1 MTQIEMFVKNCV
13 NEREAPEDTEMEGK
27 FVAYYRV
34 STDKQ
39 GKSGLG
45 LEAQKEAVAA
55 YLNGGN
61 WTVLAEFME
70 IETGKGSNA
79 LEKRP
84 ELQKAL
90 ALAKREKATLII
102 GKLDRLARNVHFIS
116 GLLETG
122 VAFICADMPD
132 ADRTMIQM
140 MSVFAEFEARKISQR
155 TKEALK
161 IKKVQLAAE
170 GKRLGN
176 PDPDTD
182 AMNQVRSEK
191 ATANAEKIRD
201 LLTTWQGEGMS
212 QRAMADKLN
221 HLGLTTTRGQEWKQG
236 QVQRALKR
244 LNLI

>member
-1 MTQIEMFVKNCV
+1 
-13 NEREAPEDTEMEGK
+13 MEGK

-45 LEAQKEAVAA
+45 LEAQRDAVAT

-61 WTVLAEFME
+61 WTVLKEFTE
-70 IETGKGSNA
+70 VETGKGSNA
-79 LEKRP
+79 LERRP

-90 ALAKREKATLII
+90 TLAKKEKATLII

-122 VAFICADMPD
+122 VTFICADMPD
-132 ADRTMIQM
+132 ADRTMLQM
-140 MSVFAEFEARKISQR
+140 LSVFAEFEARKISQR
-155 TKEALK
+155 TKDALR
-161 IKKVQLAAE
+161 IKKAQLEAE

-176 PDPDTD
+176 PSPDLATTNR
-182 AMNQVRSEK
+182 ARTEK
-191 ATANAEKIRD
+191 ADANTQKIRD
-201 LLTTWQGEGMS
+201 LLTTWQSNGMT
-212 QRAMADKLN
+212 QRAMADELN
-221 HLGLTTTRGQEWKQG
+221 RLGVTTTRGQEWKQG

-244 LNLI
+244 LQLI

>member
-1 MTQIEMFVKNCV
+1 
-13 NEREAPEDTEMEGK
+13 MEGK
-27 FVAYYRV
+27 FIAYYRV

-45 LEAQKEAVAA
+45 FQAQKDAVMK
-55 YLNGGN
+55 YLDGGG
-61 WTVLAEFME
+61 WELIADFTE
-70 IETGKGSNA
+70 IETGKGANA

-90 ALAKREKATLII
+90 SLAKKEKATLII

-116 GLLETG
+116 GLLESG
-122 VAFICADMPD
+122 VSFVCADMPD

-161 IKKVQLAAE
+161 VKKDQLEVE

-176 PDPDTD
+176 PDPDT
-182 AMNQVRSEK
+182 ASMTKVRSEK
-191 ATANAEKIRD
+191 ADANAEKIRD
-201 LLTTWQGEGMS
+201 LLTTWKTNGMS
-212 QRAMADKLN
+212 QREMADELN
-221 HLGLTTTRGQEWKQG
+221 RLGLTTSRGGLWQQA
-236 QVQRALKR
+236 QVQRTLSR
-244 LNLI
+244 LGL

>member
-1 MTQIEMFVKNCV
+1 
-13 NEREAPEDTEMEGK
+13 MEGK

-45 LEAQKEAVAA
+45 LEAQRDAVAA
-55 YLNGGN
+55 YLNGGH
-61 WTVLAEFME
+61 WTVLKEFTEME
-70 IETGKGSNA
+70 SGKGANA
-79 LEKRP
+79 LERRP

-90 ALAKREKATLII
+90 FLAKKEKATLII

-122 VAFICADMPD
+122 VNFVCVDMPD
-132 ADRTMIQM
+132 ADRTMLQM

-155 TKEALK
+155 TKDALRV
-161 IKKVQLAAE
+161 KKAQLEAE

-176 PDPDTD
+176 PTPDLAT
-182 AMNQVRSEK
+182 MNRARYEK
-191 ATANAEKIRD
+191 ADANAEKIRD
-201 LLTTWQGEGMS
+201 LLTTWQTNGMT
-212 QRAMADKLN
+212 QRAMADELN
-221 HLGLTTTRGQEWKQG
+221 RLGVTTIRGQEWKQG

-244 LNLI
+244 LHLI

>member
-1 MTQIEMFVKNCV
+1 
-13 NEREAPEDTEMEGK
+13 MEGK

-45 LEAQKEAVAA
+45 LEAQKEAVEA

-61 WTVLAEFME
+61 WTVLKKFTE

-90 ALAKREKATLII
+90 ALAKKEKATLLI
-102 GKLDRLARNVHFIS
+102 GKLDRLARNVHFVS

-122 VAFICADMPD
+122 VAFICVDMPD
-132 ADRTMIQM
+132 ADKTMLQM

-155 TKEALK
+155 TKEALRV
-161 IKKVQLAAE
+161 KKAQLEAE

-176 PDPDTD
+176 PTPNFA
-182 AMNQVRSEK
+182 AMNRPRSEK
-191 ATANAEKIRD
+191 ADANAEKIRD
-201 LLTTWQGEGMS
+201 LLTTWQNNGMS
-212 QRAMADKLN
+212 QRAMADELN
-221 HLGLTTTRGQEWKQG
+221 RLGLTTTRGQEWKQG

-244 LNLI
+244 LNLV

>member
-1 MTQIEMFVKNCV
+1 
-13 NEREAPEDTEMEGK
+13 MEGK

-45 LEAQKEAVAA
+45 LEAQRDAVAA
-55 YLNGGN
+55 YLNGGH
-61 WTVLAEFME
+61 WTVLKEFTEME
-70 IETGKGSNA
+70 SGKGANA
-79 LEKRP
+79 LERRP

-90 ALAKREKATLII
+90 FLAKKEKATLII

-122 VAFICADMPD
+122 VNFVCVDMPD
-132 ADRTMIQM
+132 ADRTMLQM

-155 TKEALK
+155 TKDALRV
-161 IKKVQLAAE
+161 KKAQLEAE

-176 PDPDTD
+176 PTPDLA
-182 AMNQVRSEK
+182 AMNRARYEK
-191 ATANAEKIRD
+191 ADANAEKIRD
-201 LLTTWQGEGMS
+201 LLTTWQTNGMT
-212 QRAMADKLN
+212 QRAMADELN
-221 HLGLTTTRGQEWKQG
+221 RLGVTTIRGQEWKQG

-244 LNLI
+244 LHLI

>member
-1 MTQIEMFVKNCV
+1 
-13 NEREAPEDTEMEGK
+13 MEGK
-27 FVAYYRV
+27 FIAYYRV

-45 LEAQKEAVAA
+45 FQAQKDAVMK
-55 YLNGGN
+55 YLDGGG
-61 WTVLAEFME
+61 WELIADFTE
-70 IETGKGSNA
+70 IETGKGANA

-90 ALAKREKATLII
+90 SLAKKEKATLII

-116 GLLETG
+116 GLLESG
-122 VAFICADMPD
+122 VSFVCADMPD

-161 IKKVQLAAE
+161 VKKDQLEVE

-176 PDPDTD
+176 PDPDT
-182 AMNQVRSEK
+182 ASMTKIRSEK
-191 ATANAEKIRD
+191 ADANAEKIRD
-201 LLTTWQGEGMS
+201 LLTTWKTNGMS
-212 QRAMADKLN
+212 QREMADELN
-221 HLGLTTTRGQEWKQG
+221 RLGLTTSRGGLWQQA
-236 QVQRALKR
+236 QVQRTLRR
-244 LNLI
+244 LGL

>member
-1 MTQIEMFVKNCV
+1 
-13 NEREAPEDTEMEGK
+13 MEGK

-45 LEAQKEAVAA
+45 LEAQRDAVAA
-55 YLNGGN
+55 YLNGGH
-61 WTVLAEFME
+61 WTVLKEFTEME
-70 IETGKGSNA
+70 SGKGVNA
-79 LEKRP
+79 LERRP

-90 ALAKREKATLII
+90 FLAKKEKATLII

-122 VAFICADMPD
+122 VNFVCVDMPD
-132 ADRTMIQM
+132 ADRTMLQM

-155 TKEALK
+155 TKDALRV
-161 IKKVQLAAE
+161 KKAQLEAE

-176 PDPDTD
+176 PTPDLA
-182 AMNQVRSEK
+182 AMNRARYEK
-191 ATANAEKIRD
+191 ADANAEKIRD
-201 LLTTWQGEGMS
+201 LLTTWQTNGMT
-212 QRAMADKLN
+212 QRAMADELN
-221 HLGLTTTRGQEWKQG
+221 RLGVTTIRGQEWKQG

-244 LNLI
+244 LHLI

>member
-1 MTQIEMFVKNCV
+1 MFVKNCV
-13 NEREAPEDTEMEGK
+13 NKSETPEDTEMEGK
-27 FVAYYRV
+27 FIAYYRV

-61 WTVLAEFME
+61 WKVLKEFTE
-70 IETGKGSNA
+70 VETGKGANA

-90 ALAKREKATLII
+90 TLAKKEKATLII

-122 VAFICADMPD
+122 VAFVCADMPE

-155 TKEALK
+155 TREALK
-161 IKKVQLAAE
+161 IKKAQLEAE

-176 PDPDTD
+176 PDPDMD
-182 AMNQVRSEK
+182 AMNLVRSEK
-191 ATANAEKIRD
+191 ADANAEKIRD
-201 LLTTWQGEGMS
+201 LLTTWKANGMS
-212 QRAMADKLN
+212 QRAMADELN
-221 HLGLTTTRGQEWKQG
+221 RLGVTTTRGQEWKQG

-244 LNLI
+244 LDLI

>member
-1 MTQIEMFVKNCV
+1 
-13 NEREAPEDTEMEGK
+13 MEGK

-45 LEAQKEAVAA
+45 LEAQRDAVAA
-55 YLNGGN
+55 YLNGGH
-61 WTVLAEFME
+61 WTVLKEFTEME
-70 IETGKGSNA
+70 SGKGANA
-79 LEKRP
+79 LERRP

-90 ALAKREKATLII
+90 FLAKKEKATLII

-122 VAFICADMPD
+122 VNFVCVDMPD
-132 ADRTMIQM
+132 ADRTMLQM

-155 TKEALK
+155 TKDALRV
-161 IKKVQLAAE
+161 KKAQLEAE

-176 PDPDTD
+176 PTPDLA
-182 AMNQVRSEK
+182 AMNRARYEK
-191 ATANAEKIRD
+191 ADANAEKIRD
-201 LLTTWQGEGMS
+201 LLTTWQTNGMT
-212 QRAMADKLN
+212 QRAMADEQN
-221 HLGLTTTRGQEWKQG
+221 RLGVTTIRGQEWKQG

-244 LNLI
+244 LHLI